1 MRRCRPA
8 LSAGAVSRRC
18 HAVPPVTRAGL
29 GTVVRARPV
38 RRVALLTY
46 YKELL
51 NVRVQGMS
59 HEAKT
64 GLLAQFCRVAKALG
78 NPARLELLDLLTQ
91 AERSVEDLAA
101 VAGMPV
107 GNTSAQLRALH
118 AAGLVTSRRNGT
130 RIYYR
135 ISGDDVAALYRAM
148 REVARTHL
156 PDAEAARSAYLGNG
170 DGEPAEPV
178 GRSELMR
185 RAAAGEVLVID
196 VRPAAEYAAGH
207 IPGAVSIPLEDLPA
221 RLGTLAD
228 DGTEIVAYC
237 RGSYCV
243 LARDAVRQLR
253 SAGRRARHL
262 ADGMLEWRLDGLP
275 VEAALPAAGSLSGAG
290 GAVVR

>member
-1 MRRCRPA
+1 M
-8 LSAGAVSRRC
+8 SRE
-18 HAVPPVTRAGL
+18 T
-29 GTVVRARPV
+29 
-38 RRVALLTY
+38 
-46 YKELL
+46 
-51 NVRVQGMS
+51 
-59 HEAKT
+59 KT
-64 GLLAQFCRVAKALG
+64 GLFAQFARIAKALG

-91 AERSVEDLAA
+91 AERSVEALAA
-101 VAGMPV
+101 TAAMPV

-118 AAGLVTSRRNGT
+118 AAGLVTSRRDGT

-135 ISGDDVAALYRAM
+135 ISGNDVAALYRAM

-156 PDAEAARSAYLGNG
+156 PDAEAARSAYLGN
-170 DGEPAEPV
+170 GEPAEPV

-221 RLGTLAD
+221 RLGTLP

-253 SAGRRARHL
+253 SAGRAARHL

-275 VEAALPAAGSLSGAG
+275 VEAALPAAGPLSGAG
-290 GAVVR
+290 GAAVR